1 MKQPIWLSEEAV
13 VSFHEISLSMFG
25 GPIGIRDI
33 GLLRSAL
40 DRPRNR
46 FTYEET
52 SLPELAATYAT
63 SIIQNHPFIDG
74 NKRTGFISMVVLLER
89 NGLQFIAEE
98 AESALVTLEL
108 AAGTI
113 SEAQYAAWIQ
123 QNTVAK

>member
-1 MKQPIWLSEEAV
+1 
-13 VSFHEISLSMFG
+13 
-25 GPIGIRDI
+25 
-33 GLLRSAL
+33 
-40 DRPRNR
+40 
-46 FTYEET
+46 
-52 SLPELAATYAT
+52 
-63 SIIQNHPFIDG
+63 
-74 NKRTGFISMVVLLER
+74 MVVLLER